1 MNDSFISDIGTGFRS
16 YDWDDFSVVSVTAVA
31 AVAAVTAVTAV
42 TAVAA
47 IVAVI
52 GRIRISFVAQ
62 IADEVPISIVAAG
75 PSFQFIVLGSG
86 DKPAALNEI
95 AIGFS

>member
-16 YDWDDFSVVSVTAVA
+16 YDWDDFSVVSVTAVTAVA
-31 AVAAVTAVTAV
+31 AVAAIAAI
-42 TAVAA
+42 AA

-75 PSFQFIVLGSG
+75 PSFQFIVIGSG

-95 AIGFS
+95 AIGFP

>member
-31 AVAAVTAVTAV
+31 AVTVVAV
-42 TAVAA
+42 VAA

-75 PSFQFIVLGSG
+75 PSFQFIVIGSG

-95 AIGFS
+95 AIGFP

>member
-16 YDWDDFSVVSVTAVA
+16 YDWDDFSVVSVTAV
-31 AVAAVTAVTAV
+31 TAV

-47 IVAVI
+47 VAVT

-75 PSFQFIVLGSG
+75 PSFQFIVIGSG

-95 AIGFS
+95 AIGFP

>member
-31 AVAAVTAVTAV
+31 AVTAVT
-42 TAVAA
+42 A

-52 GRIRISFVAQ
+52 GRVRISFVAQ

-75 PSFQFIVLGSG
+75 PSFQFIVIGSG
-86 DKPAALNEI
+86 DKSAALNEI
-95 AIGFS
+95 AIGFP